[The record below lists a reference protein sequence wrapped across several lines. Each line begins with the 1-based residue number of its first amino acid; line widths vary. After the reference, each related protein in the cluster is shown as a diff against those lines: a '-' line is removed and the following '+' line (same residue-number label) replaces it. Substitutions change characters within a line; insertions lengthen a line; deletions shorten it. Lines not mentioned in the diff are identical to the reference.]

1 VDRAFNP
8 KFAGLSKIKIKVSDY
23 LGSNITSE
31 INSRFC
37 QLLKTKFEV
46 EDTTKFE
53 NINDM
58 EVSHF
63 IGLFCKSSWDD
74 KKNKLWKNLGLPVMD
89 KDFDKSLNKFFN
101 FNEDN
106 DVHKIFEK
114 LKKVEGDFPYLIVDL
129 IFRKTIKQY
138 FDLF

>member
-1 VDRAFNP
+1 MIWMYHISSHY
-8 KFAGLSKIKIKVSDY
+8 FAKVH
-23 LGSNITSE
+23 GMT
-31 INSRFC
+31 
-37 QLLKTKFEV
+37 
-46 EDTTKFE
+46 
-53 NINDM
+53 
-58 EVSHF
+58 
-63 IGLFCKSSWDD
+63 

-106 DVHKIFEK
+106 DVYKIFEK
-114 LKKVEGDFPYLIVDL
+114 LKKVDGDFPYVIVDL